1 MDKCPKCGAKVYGKF
16 CSNCGEKI
24 PEDTVSESSG
34 TKRMQMRCQ
43 NCNGELRFDSDK
55 SILSCPFC
63 GSTEIIVESDEV
75 KLQRMQNEIETERLL
90 AQERQQKRQYQLEL
104 EKAQKELD
112 KKKAE
117 SEARSDR
124 AESCLTAIT
133 LFVGAIVAIA
143 CLIYVYFDNAR
154 NDANKAANNAG
165 NASPTSYTY
174 VADGEPDANVGSI
187 VV

>member
-124 AESCLTAIT
+124 AESCMIA
-133 LFVGAIVAIA
+133 FVTPFFVILVIVV
-143 CLIYVYFDNAR
+143 LIYSYFIFANQE
-154 NDANKAANNAG
+154 ANKSENNAG
-165 NASPTSYTY
+165 NASPTGYTY
-174 VADGEPDANVGSI
+174 VADGEPTPNVGSI

>member
-143 CLIYVYFDNAR
+143 TIAPTNNVIAVKQLSAR
-154 NDANKAANNAG
+154 SLL
-165 NASPTSYTY
+165 ASLS
-174 VADGEPDANVGSI
+174 AFFLSSSFCAFSSSS
-187 VV
+187 

>member
-24 PEDTVSESSG
+24 PEDTVSESLG
-34 TKRMQMRCQ
+34 TKRMQMRRK
-43 NCNGELRFDSDK
+43 NCNGELHFDSDK
-55 SILSCPFC
+55 SIFSCPFC

-124 AESCLTAIT
+124 AESCSTTLIT
-133 LFVGAIVAIA
+133 IFGVIFAIA
-143 CLIYVYFDNAR
+143 FLIYLYFDDAR
-154 NDANKAANNAG
+154 NDANKAANNVG

-174 VADGEPDANVGSI
+174 VADGEPDARI
-187 VV
+187 

>member
-124 AESCLTAIT
+124 AESCML
-133 LFVGAIVAIA
+133 AIVGPIVFFLAVAYLIFTNFFNSECIA
-143 CLIYVYFDNAR
+143 KKV
-154 NDANKAANNAG
+154 
-165 NASPTSYTY
+165 TSNSADVFQAQYTY
-174 VADGEPDANVGSI
+174 TIDDEPDARI
-187 VV
+187 